1 MNTMEP
7 AIKFSVLPLSEGYVL
22 EAGEKEFAIESPET
36 LIQRIAEVVGV
47 DLSDVLKTH
56 TKQAAAKTHKRPG
69 SDKTVHKVKKLAL
82 EQIEITGKLVNTKIA
97 DELGI
102 SSATVSYHLDNL
114 EKEISEAKETYQD
127 SRETPMINNDTRP
140 AETGLNP

>member
-1 MNTMEP
+1 MNTMKP

-22 EAGEKEFAIESPET
+22 EAGEKEFAIESPVT

-69 SDKTVHKVKKLAL
+69 SEKTVDKVKKLAL

-114 EKEISEAKETYQD
+114 EKEISEAKEAYQVA
-127 SRETPMINNDTRP
+127 REKPLVNNDTTP